1 VNGVMV
7 LFVQVMAAR
16 IRLYRTEGNHQGP
29 GETFQTS
36 LMGIASAL
44 APA

>member
-1 VNGVMV
+1 MV
-7 LFVQVMAAR
+7 LFVQVVAAR
-16 IRLYRTEGNHQGP
+16 IRLRRQLGNHQGP
-29 GETFQTS
+29 GETFQLS